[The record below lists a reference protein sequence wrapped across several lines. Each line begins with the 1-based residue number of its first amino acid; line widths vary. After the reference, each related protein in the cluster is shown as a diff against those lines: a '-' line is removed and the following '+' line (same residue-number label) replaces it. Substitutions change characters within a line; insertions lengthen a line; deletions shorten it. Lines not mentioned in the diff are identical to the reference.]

1 MGKIKMKK
9 YDKRFETLLNY
20 VFEDEGGFNDDPV
33 DRGGRTNFG
42 ITQDSYN
49 FYRDRRGIPR
59 DDVRNI
65 TKTEAKNI

>member
-1 MGKIKMKK
+1 MRKIKMKK

-49 FYRDRRGIPR
+49 FIEIEEGYQEMMLGI
-59 DDVRNI
+59 
-65 TKTEAKNI
+65 